1 MRLEFIGNIITFF
14 AALFAVQSRETIDG
28 GKVGLSV
35 TYALSVSSWSWVETL
50 MENALWEEQAWHSE
64 VQYI

>member
-14 AALFAVQSRETIDG
+14 AALFAVLSRETIDG

-35 TYALSVSSWSWVETL
+35 TYALSVSSLILAGILLKICIEKII
-50 MENALWEEQAWHSE
+50 QC
-64 VQYI
+64 